1 MRRIQGKFLLV
12 AAVLLGSAAGCL
24 GLPTPAS
31 PTPNL
36 SAVVQATMSALG
48 LGTQAQAPA
57 SPALTRTPAPSSTGV
72 ALPRGTMTPVV
83 SGPGSISGYLSYPS
97 EAIPAERVVA
107 VSTGSR
113 AYFFVDTAAHSA
125 TYKILNLPAGTYYVV
140 AYVAP
145 SAPAGFPVGL
155 AAGYSQAVLCGL
167 VYGCDDHSLLPV
179 VVRSGSDTPQI
190 NPQDWY
196 APPGS
201 FPAMPTP

>member
-1 MRRIQGKFLLV
+1 VRRIQGKFLLV

-48 LGTQAQAPA
+48 LGTQAQTPV
-57 SPALTRTPAPSSTGV
+57 SPALTGTPAPSSTGA
-72 ALPRGTMTPVV
+72 ALPRGTITPVV

-107 VSTGSR
+107 FSIGSP
-113 AYFFVDTAAHSA
+113 AYFFLDRAANSA
-125 TYKILNLPAGTYYVV
+125 TYKIPNLPAGTYHLV

-145 SAPAGFPVGL
+145 SAAAGFPIGL

-196 APPGS
+196 APAGS

>member
-12 AAVLLGSAAGCL
+12 AAVLLGSAVGCL

-107 VSTGSR
+107 VSTGSP
-113 AYFFVDTAAHSA
+113 AYFFVDTAANSA
-125 TYKILNLPAGTYYVV
+125 TYKILNLPAGTYHVV

-145 SAPAGFPVGL
+145 SAPAGFPIGL

-167 VYGCDDHSLLPV
+167 VYGCNDHSLLPV

>member
-1 MRRIQGKFLLV
+1 MRGIQGKFVLV
-12 AAVLLGSAAGCL
+12 AAVLLGSAAGCV

-36 SAVVQATMSALG
+36 PAVVQATMSALG
-48 LGTQAQAPA
+48 LGAQTPVF
-57 SPALTRTPAPSSTGV
+57 PALTRTPAPSATGV
-72 ALPRGTMTPVV
+72 ALPGGTITPVV
-83 SGPGSISGYLSYPS
+83 AGPGSISGYLSYPS

-107 VSTGSR
+107 FSTGSP
-113 AYFFVDTAAHSA
+113 AHFFVDTAANSA
-125 TYKILNLPAGTYYVV
+125 TYKIPNLPAGTYYVV

-145 SAPAGFPVGL
+145 SAPAGFPMGL

-179 VVRSGSDTPQI
+179 AVRSGSDTPQI

-196 APPGS
+196 APAGS

>member
-1 MRRIQGKFLLV
+1 MRGIQGKFLLV
-12 AAVLLGSAAGCL
+12 AALLLGSAAGCL
-24 GLPTPAS
+24 GLATPAS

-48 LGTQAQAPA
+48 LGTQAQASA
-57 SPALTRTPAPSSTGV
+57 SPALTRMPAPSSTGV
-72 ALPRGTMTPVV
+72 ALPRGTITPVV
-83 SGPGSISGYLSYPS
+83 AGPGSISGYLSYPS

-107 VSTGSR
+107 FSTGSP
-113 AYFFVDTAAHSA
+113 AHFFVDTAANSA
-125 TYKILNLPAGTYYVV
+125 TYKIPNLPAGTYYVV

-145 SAPAGFPVGL
+145 SAPAGFPMGL

-179 VVRSGSDTPQI
+179 AVRSGSDTPQI

-196 APPGS
+196 APAGS